1 MSTPNTPR
9 SRKPLG
15 SASPPWL
22 WSTRIV
28 IQTTSTSSSPATTT
42 PFGRRQW
49 WPGRWQKHAA
59 RAEGWIASRPNPSS
73 LPTRLPMA
81 DVAAKEVQKLRQMA
95 GVGMMD
101 AKRALVETAGDIEK
115 AMELLR
121 VRGLAKVAKRAG
133 EREANQGSI
142 GYYLH
147 YQADRPV
154 IGVLVDLAC
163 ETDFVAKNP
172 EFRKVADEIAMHI
185 AWGKPRW
192 IRREDVDE
200 AELERERQFFAAQA

>member
-1 MSTPNTPR
+1 
-9 SRKPLG
+9 
-15 SASPPWL
+15 
-22 WSTRIV
+22 
-28 IQTTSTSSSPATTT
+28 
-42 PFGRRQW
+42 
-49 WPGRWQKHAA
+49 
-59 RAEGWIASRPNPSS
+59 
-73 LPTRLPMA
+73 MA

-200 AELERERQFFAAQA
+200 AELERERQFFAAQAREDGKPENVIDRIVEGKVNSYYEDHVLYDQKFARTESFDGTVEVMVNDLAARMGENISVRRMVMLRIGEGQDPDGS